1 MNHTKVNRPTFF
13 NLTQLQLP
21 VGALTSILHRVSGVL
36 LALGVPASL
45 YLLEL
50 WLQSP
55 QTYSQVGAFF
65 ENQAV
70 QGAAILLAW
79 ALAHHSLAGLR
90 HMLSDI
96 DIGSQL
102 PTARRSAW
110 IVNVCGIGVA
120 LLAAGALR

>member
-1 MNHTKVNRPTFF
+1 MKHPKVNRPTFF

-36 LALGVPASL
+36 LALGVPVSL

-50 WLQSP
+50 SLQSP
-55 QTYSQVGAFF
+55 QTYSQVGALF
-65 ENQAV
+65 ENRAV
-70 QGAAILLAW
+70 QAAAILLAW
-79 ALAHHSLAGLR
+79 ALGHHLLAGLR

-102 PTARRSAW
+102 PDARRSAW

>member
-1 MNHTKVNRPTFF
+1 MAFF

-36 LALGVPASL
+36 LALGVPVSL

-50 WLQSP
+50 SLQSP
-55 QTYSQVGAFF
+55 QSYSQVGALF
-65 ENQAV
+65 ENRAAQAT
-70 QGAAILLAW
+70 AILLAW
-79 ALAHHSLAGLR
+79 ALGHHSLAGLR

-102 PTARRSAW
+102 RTARRNAW

>member
-1 MNHTKVNRPTFF
+1 MNRPTFF

-50 WLQSP
+50 SLQSP
-55 QTYSQVGAFF
+55 QTYSQVGAWL
-65 ENQAV
+65 ENRAV

-102 PTARRSAW
+102 LTARRSAW

>member
-1 MNHTKVNRPTFF
+1 MKHPKVNRPTFF

-36 LALGVPASL
+36 LALGVPVSL

-50 WLQSP
+50 SLQSP
-55 QTYSQVGAFF
+55 QTYSQVGALF
-65 ENQAV
+65 ENRAIQA
-70 QGAAILLAW
+70 AAILLAW
-79 ALAHHSLAGLR
+79 ALGHHLLAGLR

-102 PTARRSAW
+102 PDARRSAW

-120 LLAAGALR
+120 LLAAGAVR